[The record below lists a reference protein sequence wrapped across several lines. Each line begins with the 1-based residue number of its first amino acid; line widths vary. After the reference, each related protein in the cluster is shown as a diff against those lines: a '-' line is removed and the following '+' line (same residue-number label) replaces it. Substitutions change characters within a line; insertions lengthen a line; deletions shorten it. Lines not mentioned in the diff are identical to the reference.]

1 MSQVRTRENTFKV
14 DLSNFPKRP
23 SIEEL
28 QKFVLVNLGLAVGQV
43 KRFQVNHAQNCAHV
57 KCVDLKTA
65 QDAVAK
71 HDGKHEMDV
80 NKTKVKVRLVMEDG
94 GVEVKI
100 HDLSE
105 NVTSEEIV
113 AFLRNYGDVLNIREV
128 PWERADLNARL
139 DKNRGSTSTSY
150 ASVLNTSASAT
161 NTLLPAFSSTILG
174 TVMPQRP
181 PPTVLES
188 TAPNG
193 SLSQAT
199 TNVAGQPAAGSTII
213 SENTAQSVHTDE
225 QMDVAELSVGFQ
237 TSGGSSSSNAQNIL
251 TSVTELSAE
260 SAAAASGGGA
270 IVCPKESERSSEPTV
285 DASEKPVLLS
295 KIWKLRTQ
303 LLLKVPRNSALNTCT
318 SYCNRT
324 MRTQKCR
331 PCRTPHA
338 QPCSDHYILGGDFN
352 CVTSSKDSKGNS
364 NNSLALKNLIDN
376 LALKDAW
383 EVLKGNRTVFS
394 FIRPNCASRLD
405 RLYISESLVTSLRT
419 AEYLVTSFSDHKAF
433 KQLYSTGSVEP
444 NTNFPSNRSVDAASE
459 ANIRSMDEITTEEIF
474 TAIKTS
480 ASRKSPG
487 PDGIPKEFYEKA
499 FDIIYRQLN
508 LILNEALQ
516 GQFPDQ
522 FLEGVVVLSKKNSN
536 LKTIKGYRPITL
548 LNYDYKLLSRVL
560 KVRLERIMQENGL
573 LNSSQ
578 NQLENPPNLSG
589 IPAMYPCLKAIARE
603 LAYVPHSLATNPT
616 ATELHD
622 FYRKTLS
629 KPKVMAER
637 SATSW
642 RLVWHNIR
650 CKRFTSAERSTY
662 YLLVNHKISHAALLF
677 RQNRQDSEMCQHC
690 PNVVEDLKHKFTNC
704 SRVKHLWEYL
714 QPKLE
719 AILDRRVSTP
729 AHSSDPV
736 TPATLHPLHSPTSL
750 ALRQLRT
757 LCTLTLHPC
766 ILGSLHPCISCTP
779 ASLATLAPRDL

>member
-128 PWERADLNARL
+128 PWGESFPLRGMPSGIRVAKMVLRRHIKSFVTIQSEQTLISYRGQPQTCKHCTLTQHVGISCVENKKILNQKADLNARL

-174 TVMPQRP
+174 PVMPQRP
-181 PPTVLES
+181 PPIVLES

-225 QMDVAELSVGFQ
+225 QMDVAELSVGY
-237 TSGGSSSSNAQNIL
+237 TSGGSPSSNAQNIL
-251 TSVTELSAE
+251 TRVIELSAE

-285 DASEKPVLLS
+285 DASVSDVMLSPLSPTVSAAPAAPAAPVAPAGPAALAAPAGPAGGPAAPATPAGPAAPVAEGETRAAVEVEDMETETPTAAEGATELSTQHVHELLQPYDEDA
-295 KIWKLRTQ
+295 KM
-303 LLLKVPRNSALNTCT
+303 PALPDYAC
-318 SYCNRT
+318 
-324 MRTQKCR
+324 
-331 PCRTPHA
+331 
-338 QPCSDHYILGGDFN
+338 
-352 CVTSSKDSKGNS
+352 
-364 NNSLALKNLIDN
+364 LAL
-376 LALKDAW
+376 
-383 EVLKGNRTVFS
+383 
-394 FIRPNCASRLD
+394 
-405 RLYISESLVTSLRT
+405 
-419 AEYLVTSFSDHKAF
+419 
-433 KQLYSTGSVEP
+433 QLYSVGSVEP
-444 NTNFPSNRSVDAASE
+444 NTNFPSNRPVDSASE
-459 ANIRSMDEITTEEIF
+459 ANIRAMDEITTEEIF

-548 LNYDYKLLSRVL
+548 LNYDYKLLSRV
-560 KVRLERIMQENGL
+560 
-573 LNSSQ
+573 
-578 NQLENPPNLSG
+578 
-589 IPAMYPCLKAIARE
+589 LKAIARE

-719 AILDRRVSTP
+719 AILDRRV
-729 AHSSDPV
+729 
-736 TPATLHPLHSPTSL
+736 
-750 ALRQLRT
+750 RFEMF
-757 LCTLTLHPC
+757 
-766 ILGSLHPCISCTP
+766 
-779 ASLATLAPRDL
+779 